1 MADNAES
8 QDSSADQAADALLP
22 PAPDRTLS
30 VIVLLLGLGLLLAL
44 PFVLSAGAAFFL
56 PVLSAMVIAVVLS
69 PLADALCRTGLPN
82 WLAALLSVLVLIF
95 IMVGGVLLI
104 LQPALD
110 LADRMPEISKAIG
123 ARATELR
130 GLVASVSDFTRQLGK
145 IAGQPKVREVV
156 LAGPSMVES
165 AALATPAI
173 AIELLVTLLLS
184 YFMLEA
190 RIRART
196 ALLLDRATVGGTLRA
211 ARAMKGVYESLS
223 HYVRTVALIN
233 FGVGVLVCLATW
245 LLGFDAPIMWGG
257 LAALLNF
264 IPYLG
269 PMVTLT
275 LLTLVGLGT
284 GSSIGAG
291 LAPALT
297 YLGIHLVEANVVTP
311 SVLGNRLA
319 VSPIAIIISISF
331 FSWVWGIVG
340 AVLSVPL
347 LIIVSVLLEHLGRPN
362 VIGFALGEPLF
373 ERSAELAATAE

>member
-1 MADNAES
+1 M
-8 QDSSADQAADALLP
+8 
-22 PAPDRTLS
+22 PAPVESPAGPAAENRLDSVPPTTDRHLS
-30 VIVLLLGLGLLLAL
+30 AIVLLFGLALMLAL
-44 PFVLSAGAAFFL
+44 PFALSAGAAFIL
-56 PVLSAMVIAVVLS
+56 PVLTAMVIAVVLS

-82 WLAALLSVLVLIF
+82 WAASFLAVMLLILI
-95 IMVGGVLLI
+95 MGAGVLMI

-110 LADRMPEISKAIG
+110 LADRMPEISRAIG
-123 ARATELR
+123 ARAADLR
-130 GLVASVSDFTRQLGK
+130 GLVASVSDFTHQLGK
-145 IAGQPKVREVV
+145 IAGQPRVREVV
-156 LAGPSMVES
+156 LAQPSIVES

-173 AIELLVTLLLS
+173 AIEVLVTLLLS

-196 ALLLDRATVGGTLRA
+196 ALLLDRATIGGTLRA

-233 FGVGVLVCLATW
+233 FGVGLLVFLATW

-284 GSSIGAG
+284 GSSIWMG
-291 LAPALT
+291 LAPALV

-311 SVLGNRLA
+311 SVLGHRLA
-319 VSPIAIIISISF
+319 VSPIAIIVAISY

>member
-95 IMVGGVLLI
+95 VMVGGVLLI

-123 ARATELR
+123 ARAAELR

-297 YLGIHLVEANVVTP
+297 YLGIHLVESNVVTP